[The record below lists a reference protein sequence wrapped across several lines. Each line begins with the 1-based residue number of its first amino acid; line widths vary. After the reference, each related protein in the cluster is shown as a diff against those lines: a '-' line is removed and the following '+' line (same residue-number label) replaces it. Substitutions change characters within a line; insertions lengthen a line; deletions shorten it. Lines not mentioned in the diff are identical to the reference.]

1 MSVLVIS
8 THLDDGILSAG
19 QFIAGHPSVT
29 LLTVFAGIPDDGFV
43 TDYDKS
49 CGFETSKFAMQAR
62 RNEDREATAM
72 LNAKY
77 IFGNLLDSQY
87 KSDNSFS
94 ITDLI
99 SSALSDKHYD
109 FVVAPLGLRHPDHIA
124 VADATLKL
132 KPDNLY
138 LYEDLPHRVTNP
150 ELVFERFEQ
159 LKKQGFKPSQEF
171 IGDGA
176 IELKMR
182 ALMCYHSQMLR
193 GDLNP
198 YNLYVAER
206 FWRI

>member
-72 LNAKY
+72 LNATY
-77 IFGNLLDSQY
+77 IHANLLDSQY
-87 KSDNSFS
+87 ENE
-94 ITDLI
+94 I
-99 SSALSDKHYD
+99 SEDVEKAIDWILNDVNYD

-132 KPDNLY
+132 KPKNLY

-150 ELVFERFEQ
+150 ELVFDRFEQ

-182 ALMCYHSQMLR
+182 ALMCYHSQMLK

>member
-19 QFIAGHPSVT
+19 QFIAGHPSPN

-49 CGFETSKFAMQAR
+49 CGFETSKFAMEAR
-62 RNEDREATAM
+62 RNEDRQATAM
-72 LNAKY
+72 LNSGY
-77 IFGNLLDSQY
+77 IHGKLLDSQY
-87 KSDNSFS
+87 KKEQPSD
-94 ITDLI
+94 IIKLI
-99 SSALSDKHYD
+99 EVVLSDRTYD

-150 ELVFERFEQ
+150 ELVFDRFEQ

-182 ALMCYHSQMLR
+182 ALMCYHSQMLK

-198 YNLYVAER
+198 YNLYVPER

>member
-72 LNAKY
+72 LNATY
-77 IFGNLLDSQY
+77 IHANLLDSQY
-87 KSDNSFS
+87 ENDRNRDVEKAIDWILN
-94 ITDLI
+94 DE
-99 SSALSDKHYD
+99 HYD
-109 FVVAPLGLRHPDHIA
+109 FIVAPLGLRHPDHIA

-132 KPDNLY
+132 KPENLY

-150 ELVFERFEQ
+150 ELVFDRFEQ
-159 LKKQGFKPSQEF
+159 LKKQSFKPSQEF

-182 ALMCYHSQMLR
+182 ALMCYHSQMLK